1 MVESNHGP
9 VDSGV
14 VQASSLG
21 KVKVKLAT
29 DLIVAIPPLTCTD
42 PEKVL
47 QFLIRATQVRD
58 LKLISDSE
66 FVALLISR
74 TSGRVMQMLG
84 AHIGTPDGWG
94 MVRSEIISNFLPPR
108 VKEQFLTSYVL
119 ERFQGPDE
127 NLTNFVMAV
136 ATAADILGFTGPETQ
151 LVRRMLQNLHPAV
164 RSHFVFETRPES
176 VAEMFA
182 LATTVA
188 EAVAV
193 DEQRRRAT
201 ATSSEHNPSSTHANA
216 AAPLPAEFRGTC
228 WACGRTGHI
237 QRACPA
243 RQRSSSSSSPSN
255 SASRQGNAAGAR
267 R

>member
-1 MVESNHGP
+1 M
-9 VDSGV
+9 DSGF

-21 KVKVKLAT
+21 KVKVKLASE
-29 DLIVAIPPLTCTD
+29 LVAVYTPLTCTD

-47 QFLIRATQVRD
+47 QFLIQATQVMD

-66 FVALLISR
+66 FLALLISR
-74 TSGRVMQMLG
+74 TSGRVVQMLG
-84 AHIGTPDGWG
+84 AHIGTPDVWG

-119 ERFQGPDE
+119 ERFQGPEE

-164 RSHFVFETRPES
+164 RSYFVFETRPES

-201 ATSSEHNPSSTHANA
+201 ETSLEYNPSPIRAQ
-216 AAPLPAEFRGTC
+216 AEFRGTC
-228 WACGRTGHI
+228 WTCGRKGHT
-237 QRACPA
+237 QRACSA
-243 RQRSSSSSSPSN
+243 RQRAASSSSSSPSN
-255 SASRQGNAAGAR
+255 SAPSQGNDAGAR